1 MGSGQRVHLASN
13 IDCGILLFISQRS
26 DIENVPLSYPN
37 GMRIIRQSSLLYCV
51 QVTLS
56 MLFEGVYSRIPFLPS
71 FFSTFW
77 LLPLLLL
84 SVLFSPFLPASF
96 TIFSR
101 IVCRKV
107 CMGSGP
113 YLCVCHTTATQNI
126 KRKREKRREGQRPQ
140 GRIGARKRACLD
152 FVLTVNKQTMKQIH
166 ERAPGKKRKE
176 EEKRKRET
184 TTTRA
189 RVGYCFASSNGRH
202 GLFFFVRQY
211 ACEQ

>member
-1 MGSGQRVHLASN
+1 
-13 IDCGILLFISQRS
+13 
-26 DIENVPLSYPN
+26 
-37 GMRIIRQSSLLYCV
+37 MRIIRQSSLLYCV

-101 IVCRKV
+101 FVCRKV

-176 EEKRKRET
+176 EEKRKKRNNNNKSKSRILLCIKQWGT
-184 TTTRA
+184 W
-189 RVGYCFASSNGRH
+189 VV
-202 GLFFFVRQY
+202 FFVRQY